1 MPQTTRDP
9 ASLPRMR
16 RAPLDVL
23 LVEDNPADV
32 LYTHVMFEEVD
43 PDLHLHVVGNGEE
56 ALAFLRRE
64 GVYGCAPRPALVL
77 LDLNLPRMDGLEV
90 LAHVRADE
98 ALRELFVVAL
108 ISSPAEV
115 EMWAAR
121 QTGASD
127 FLPKPVDPA
136 AVRRL
141 LTGGE
146 PSWLEEQ
153 PGERLGAV
161 G

>member
-1 MPQTTRDP
+1 MPQTTRDL
-9 ASLPRMR
+9 ASFPRTR
-16 RAPLDVL
+16 RAPLEVL

-32 LYTHVMFEEVD
+32 LYAQVMFEEAG
-43 PDLHLHVVGNGEE
+43 PDLRLHVVRDGEE

-64 GVYGCAPRPALVL
+64 DGYGCAPRPDLVL

-98 ALRELFVVAL
+98 ALRELCVVVL
-108 ISSPAEV
+108 TSSPAEV
-115 EMWAAR
+115 HMWVSR
-121 QTGASD
+121 QTGASG

-141 LTGGE
+141 LPVDK
-146 PSWLEEQ
+146 PSWPPRR
-153 PGERLGAV
+153 PGERPDMLG
-161 G
+161 